1 MCMKKI
7 ILLMIAIAGLQCV
20 VVAGKPKIEFQ
31 ETEYVITDNV
41 LGETSDH
48 VFVYKN
54 VGDAPL
60 VLANVVP
67 SCGCVTPTWTK
78 NPVAPGDTGSV
89 HVYYQSRVSGAF
101 HKTVKVYSNA
111 GGKRPVLQ
119 ISGETKKK

>member
-1 MCMKKI
+1 MKKM
-7 ILLMIAIAGLQCV
+7 ILLMLAVAGLQCV
-20 VVAGKPKIEFQ
+20 ASGKPKIEFQ
-31 ETEYVITDNV
+31 ETEYVMTDNV

-60 VLANVVP
+60 VVANAVP

-89 HVYYQSRVSGAF
+89 HVYYQSKVSGAF
-101 HKTVKVYSNA
+101 HKTIKIYSNA
-111 GGKRPVLQ
+111 SGKRPVLQ
-119 ISGETKKK
+119 ISGETRKK